1 MKKGVKFYRKAVF
14 AIVGPSG
21 TFKKLCSSR
30 RVALSQFS
38 LHFAKETRPALSPKH
53 LKEVSEEMRQRRWRI
68 EPAWL
73 IVSPRAALKARE
85 T

>member
-21 TFKKLCSSR
+21 TFKKLCTSR

-38 LHFAKETRPALSPKH
+38 LHFAKTPRPALNPKV
-53 LKEVSEEMRQRRWRI
+53 LKEVEKEMHKRRWRI

-73 IVSPRAALKARE
+73 IVSPRRPKE
-85 T
+85 KDDG